1 MALGALVASP
11 AGVLIAAAVG
21 LLLVYRYASAAEF
34 PPAATCRDKSLYM
47 PVGPLAL
54 QVKCARVARGT
65 QKEIQGSQ
73 ELVRTAE
80 IGPFGRRVDFRD
92 FRRFRPSEP
101 MWVRLQGCA
110 PTAQYGELAQA
121 ERQACAW
128 VTDVAF

>member
-1 MALGALVASP
+1 MVRAESL
-11 AGVLIAAAVG
+11 
-21 LLLVYRYASAAEF
+21 SAA
-34 PPAATCRDKSLYM
+34 PALDAIGTRDM
-47 PVGPLAL
+47 
-54 QVKCARVARGT
+54 
-65 QKEIQGSQ
+65 QGSQ

-80 IGPFGRRVDFRD
+80 IGPFGRRVDFRN